1 LKSALLNIEDL
12 LKELFT
18 SDEIKLL
25 NIILEKKEKKEVVLS
40 KILGVK

>member
-25 NIILEKKEKKEVVLS
+25 NIILEKKEVVLS